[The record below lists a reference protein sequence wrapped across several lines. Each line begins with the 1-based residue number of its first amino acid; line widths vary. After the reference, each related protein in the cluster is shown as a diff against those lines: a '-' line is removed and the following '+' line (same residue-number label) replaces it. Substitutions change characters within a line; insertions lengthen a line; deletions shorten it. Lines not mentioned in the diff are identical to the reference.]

1 MRITNAIISR
11 AQIEGIANS
20 MANLDRAQAHVTTG
34 KKLLAASDDP
44 TASVQIMTSDTSLRA
59 LDQYR
64 TNVSR
69 ATSRVGLE
77 DSVLQQI
84 GDLLSRAKE
93 LGAQQIGSNADQ
105 STRATANA
113 EIQNLFQEIV
123 QLGNTKFGNEYMFG
137 GDQSQT
143 PPFAWTGTAG
153 ATLDYTTTNPTGAR
167 NIEIN
172 DGQTLSVAMNGS
184 QLLLNTGVLDAMKTL
199 SAAMDPSSATYGTT
213 GIGNAMQNIDA
224 AFDSVQTL
232 VGDVGAKGK
241 QLDTT
246 QTNLDAFKANLQTF
260 KSDLSEVDIEQA
272 VTELTQRQV
281 AYQAAMMA
289 TSKVMGLTLTDYLR

>member
-1 MRITNAIISR
+1 MRITNSIISR
-11 AQIEGIANS
+11 GQIDGIASS
-20 MANLDRAQAHVTTG
+20 MAALDRAQARVTTG

-44 TASVQIMTSDTSLRA
+44 TATTQIMTSDTSLRA

-64 TNVSR
+64 TNVQR
-69 ATSRVGLE
+69 ATSRIGLE
-77 DSVLQQI
+77 DSVLQQM
-84 GDLLSRAKE
+84 GDLLTRAKE
-93 LGAQQIGSNADQ
+93 LGAAQIGSNADQ
-105 STRATANA
+105 QTRAVANA
-113 EIQNLFQEIV
+113 ELQDLFKEIV

-143 PPFAWTGTAG
+143 PPFTWTGAG
-153 ATLDYTTTNPTGAR
+153 VTLDYTTTNPSGTR

-172 DGQTLSVAMNGS
+172 DGQTMAVAMDGS
-184 QLLLNTGVLDAMKTL
+184 QLLLNTGVLDAVRAL
-199 SAAMDPSSATYGTT
+199 SRALDPASGTYGTT
-213 GIGNAMQNIDA
+213 GIGNAMQDIDA

-260 KSDLSEVDIEQA
+260 KSNLSEVDIEQA

-281 AYQAAMMA
+281 AYQAAMLA

>member
-1 MRITNAIISR
+1 MRITNSIISR
-11 AQIEGIANS
+11 AQIAAIANS
-20 MANLDRAQAHVTTG
+20 MANLDRAQTRVTTG

-44 TASVQIMTSDTSLRA
+44 TAAMQIMTSDTSLRA

-64 TNVSR
+64 TNVAR
-69 ATSRVGLE
+69 ATSRIGLE

-84 GDLLSRAKE
+84 GDLLTRAKE
-93 LGAQQIGSNADQ
+93 LGAQQIGSTADQ
-105 STRATANA
+105 STRAVANS
-113 EIQNLFQEIV
+113 ELQQVFREIV

-143 PPFAWTGTAG
+143 VPFTWTGSG
-153 ATLDYTTTNPTGAR
+153 ATLDYTTTNPAGTR
-167 NIEIN
+167 SIEIN
-172 DGQTLSVAMNGS
+172 DGQTMAVAMDGS
-184 QLLLNTGVLDAMKTL
+184 QLLLDTGILDAVRAL
-199 SAAMDPSSATYGTT
+199 SRALDPASTTYGTA
-213 GIGNAMQNIDA
+213 GIGSAMNDIDT
-224 AFDSVQTL
+224 AFDAVQTL

-281 AYQAAMMA
+281 AYQAAMLA

>member
-1 MRITNAIISR
+1 MRITNSIISR
-11 AQIEGIANS
+11 AQIAGIANS
-20 MANLDRAQAHVTTG
+20 MANLDRAQARVTTG

-44 TASVQIMTSDTSLRA
+44 TATMQIMTSDTSLRA

-69 ATSRVGLE
+69 ATSRIGLE
-77 DSVLQQI
+77 DSVLQQV
-84 GDLLSRAKE
+84 GDLLTRVKQ
-93 LGAQQIGSNADQ
+93 LGVAQTGSTANQ
-105 STRATANA
+105 QTRAVANA
-113 EIQNLFQEIV
+113 EVQQIFKEIV

-137 GDQSQT
+137 GDASQT
-143 PPFAWTGTAG
+143 VPFGSAGAG
-153 ATLDYTTTNPTGAR
+153 ATLDYTSTNPTGTR
-167 NIEIN
+167 SIEIN
-172 DGQTLSVAMNGS
+172 DGQTMAVAIDGT
-184 QLLLNTGVLDAMKTL
+184 QLMISSGVLDAVKAL
-199 SAAMDPSSATYGTT
+199 ARALDPASGTYGNA
-213 GIGNAMQNIDA
+213 GIAAAMQNVDA
-224 AFDSVQTL
+224 AFENVQTL

-281 AYQAAMMA
+281 AYQAAMLA